1 MKRLLSFLLAAAV
14 ALGAAGCAPAAST
27 GTATAETPAA
37 SETEATASPEE
48 AAPAAAFPVT
58 VTDQAGRSVTIESD
72 PQRIVS
78 GYYISTSLLIALGQ
92 TDKLVGIEA
101 KADTRPIYSLSAP
114 QLLELPNVGSAKEFD
129 LEGCAALEPDLVI
142 LPLKLKDAAETLSGM
157 GIPVIL
163 INPEDQE
170 LLTETISLVG
180 TATGSS
186 ELADELLAFSDDEA
200 AQLETLMADVER
212 PTVYLAGNSDLL
224 STAGDAMYQ
233 SDMIRLAGGQNVAAE
248 ITDTYWAEVSY
259 EQILAWDPEYIILA
273 SDASYTCEDVL
284 NDEALAS
291 CTAVANGNVYQI
303 PGDAEAWDSPV
314 PSGILG
320 SVWLASILHPEVMST
335 EDANAVMGNY
345 YDTFYHF
352 TYPAA

>member
-14 ALGAAGCAPAAST
+14 ALSAVGCAPAASDSI
-27 GTATAETPAA
+27 TATPAPAA

-48 AAPAAAFPVT
+48 AAAAFPVT
-58 VTDQAGRSVTIESD
+58 VTDQAGRSVTIESE

-180 TATGSS
+180 TATGSTA
-186 ELADELLAFSDDEA
+186 LADELLAFSDDET

-291 CTAVANGNVYQI
+291 CTAVVNGNVYQI

>member
-14 ALGAAGCAPAAST
+14 ALSAVGCAPAASDSI
-27 GTATAETPAA
+27 TATPAPAA

-48 AAPAAAFPVT
+48 AAAAFPVT
-58 VTDQAGRSVTIESD
+58 VTDQAGRSVTIESE

-180 TATGSS
+180 TATGST
-186 ELADELLAFSDDEA
+186 EAADELLAFSDDET

-259 EQILAWDPEYIILA
+259 EQILDWNPEYIILA

-291 CTAVANGNVYQI
+291 CAAVQNGNVYQI

>member
-14 ALGAAGCAPAAST
+14 ALSAVGCAPTASS
-27 GTATAETPAA
+27 TATAETLAA
-37 SETEATASPEE
+37 SETVEATASPEE
-48 AAPAAAFPVT
+48 AAAAFPVT
-58 VTDQAGRSVTIESD
+58 VTDQAGRSVTIESE

-180 TATGSS
+180 TATGSTA
-186 ELADELLAFSDDEA
+186 LADGLLAFSDDEA
-200 AQLETLMADVER
+200 AQLESLMADVER

-259 EQILAWDPEYIILA
+259 EQILAWNPDYIILA

-291 CTAVANGNVYQI
+291 CTAVQNGNVYQI

>member
-14 ALGAAGCAPAAST
+14 ALSAVGCGPAAS

-37 SETEATASPEE
+37 SETVEATASPEE
-48 AAPAAAFPVT
+48 AAAFPVT
-58 VTDQAGRSVTIESD
+58 VTDQAGRSVTIESE

-170 LLTETISLVG
+170 LLEETISLVG
-180 TATGSS
+180 TATGST
-186 ELADELLAFSDDEA
+186 ELADALLAFSDDEA
-200 AQLETLMADVER
+200 AQLETLMTDVER

-248 ITDTYWAEVSY
+248 ITDTYWAEVSF
-259 EQILAWDPEYIILA
+259 EQILDWDPEYIILA

-284 NDEALAS
+284 NDEALAT
-291 CTAVANGNVYQI
+291 CTAVQNGNVYQI

>member
-101 KADTRPIYSLSAP
+101 KADTRPIYALSAP